1 MTFDVR
7 PWQRLLAVWLP
18 ALVVCVAATGL
29 YIWQTSETGGNR
41 ARIRDGVTVL
51 EAELDHLDSL
61 HEITA
66 RDRESVAEVEQQ
78 LTVLY
83 DEIFAGLEE
92 RLTRILRAVGSA
104 TRNAGLLPASYS
116 YSAKEDRKTGYIRFG
131 VQFSVEGEYL
141 QVRQMLAELQ
151 SSPEMLIVEGLGLA
165 GDEEA
170 VSRNL
175 RISVSIATFLSEADE
190 EQLRRLTGGFA
201 RTSGEG
207 DG

>member
-1 MTFDVR
+1 VTFDVR
-7 PWQRLLAVWLP
+7 PWRRLVAVWLP
-18 ALVVCVAATGL
+18 AVVVCVAAAGL

-51 EAELDHLDSL
+51 EAELDHLDGL
-61 HEITA
+61 REMTA
-66 RDRESVAEVEQQ
+66 RDRESVTEAKQQ

-83 DEIFAGLEE
+83 DEVFAGLEE
-92 RLTRILRAVGSA
+92 RL
-104 TRNAGLLPASYS
+104 
-116 YSAKEDRKTGYIRFG
+116 SAKEDRKTGYIRFG
-131 VQFSVEGEYL
+131 VQFSVEGEYR
-141 QVRQMLAELQ
+141 QVRQMLAELR
-151 SSPEMLIVEGLGLA
+151 SSPELLIVEGLGLA
-165 GDEEA
+165 GEQEA

-175 RISVSIATFLSEADE
+175 RISVSIATFLSEANE

>member
-1 MTFDVR
+1 VTFDVR
-7 PWQRLLAVWLP
+7 PWRRLVAVWLP
-18 ALVVCVAATGL
+18 AVVVCVAAAGL

-51 EAELDHLDSL
+51 EAELDHLDGL
-61 HEITA
+61 REMTA
-66 RDRESVAEVEQQ
+66 RDRESVTEAKQQ

-83 DEIFAGLEE
+83 DEVFAGLEE
-92 RLTRILRAVGSA
+92 RLTGILRAVGSA
-104 TRNAGLLPASYS
+104 TRNAGLLPGTYS

-131 VQFSVEGEYL
+131 VQFSVEGEYR
-141 QVRQMLAELQ
+141 QVRQMLAELR
-151 SSPEMLIVEGLGLA
+151 SSPELLIVEGLGLA
-165 GDEEA
+165 GEQEA

-175 RISVSIATFLSEADE
+175 RISVSIATFLSEANE

>member
-7 PWQRLLAVWLP
+7 PWRRLVAVWLP
-18 ALVVCVAATGL
+18 AVVVCVAAAGL

-61 HEITA
+61 REMTA
-66 RDRESVAEVEQQ
+66 RDRESVAEAKQQ

-83 DEIFAGLEE
+83 DEVFAGLEE

-104 TRNAGLLPASYS
+104 TRNAGLLPGSYS

-131 VQFSVEGEYL
+131 VQFSVEGEYR

-201 RTSGEG
+201 RTSGAG